1 MFLLSP
7 CFFERAHALF
17 GDRAN
22 VRRCGM
28 SQHPMSVEDLI
39 RVPRISAAAPC
50 PTGGCVAYVKA
61 SHDAQK
67 NRVRRTVMVT
77 DLQTGTEREITPGEH
92 NDEAP
97 AWSPDGSML
106 AFVSDRAFGK
116 QVWVLPFAHGGEAR
130 RITDGPGGAAQPVW
144 APDSRRIA
152 VSRSLSEPETDQSS
166 QNLEDSEREQTVRAE
181 VFGLSNSKSTARI
194 ADGLLFRHW
203 NSWRD
208 GKRNRV
214 YVIDTE
220 TGESEAVT
228 PAEMDVPP
236 ISLGGSQ
243 DFVFSPSGDEI
254 AFVANPDERVAV
266 STNNSVFVQ
275 KLDGVHPAGEAR
287 CISVTEASDCE
298 PRYSPDGV
306 YIAYLGAEQPRYEA
320 DRMRVKIFDRNT
332 EQTANLTE
340 FFDRSAAELAWRND
354 SEILFLAADRGY
366 TSLYG
371 VEVGSASGSDPA
383 GAEAARAASASAGEA
398 QATGAATDAGAGEV
412 YQYTSGVNQSGLR
425 LMSDAELVLTRSTV
439 HDPPDLFLLTVP
451 SRRTPELSNGSG
463 APARFDGTARRLT
476 AASEALSEVKQ
487 TELESFWYAGADDD
501 PVHGFLM
508 KPPGFDPS
516 AAYPLLLLIHGGPQ
530 SAFFDQFHF
539 RWNAAVFAGAGF
551 VVAMVN
557 PRGSIGYGQRFTD
570 QISGDWGGRCYE
582 DVMRGVDYLLAAY
595 DWIDENRLAA
605 AGGSFGGYMVNWIA
619 GHSERFRVLVSHDG
633 IFNQESMS
641 YTTDE
646 LWFDIWEHG
655 GMPYELPEQFRRQSP
670 HVVADRMNT
679 PMLVIQGGL
688 DYRCPVGEGISLFTA
703 LQSREV
709 PSRLLYFE
717 DEGHFVT
724 QPANAEV
731 WYKTVIDFVKQ
742 YV

>member
-1 MFLLSP
+1 
-7 CFFERAHALF
+7 
-17 GDRAN
+17 
-22 VRRCGM
+22 
-28 SQHPMSVEDLI
+28 MSVDDLN
-39 RVPRISAAAPC
+39 RVPRISAGAPC
-50 PTGGCVAYVKA
+50 PTGDCVAYVQA
-61 SHDAQK
+61 FYDAK
-67 NRVRRTVMVT
+67 NNRVRRTIMVT
-77 DLQTGTEREITPGEH
+77 DLQTGTEREITPGDH

-116 QVWVLPFAHGGEAR
+116 QLWLLPFSRGGEAR
-130 RITDGPGGAAQPVW
+130 RVTDGPGGAAQPVW

-152 VSRSLSEPETDQSS
+152 LSRTLSEPETAQSS
-166 QNLEDSEREQTVRAE
+166 QDLEDSEREQRVRAE

-208 GKRNRV
+208 GKGNRV

-220 TGESEAVT
+220 TGESRAVT
-228 PAEMDVPP
+228 PANMDVPP

-243 DFVFSPSGDEI
+243 DFVFSPSGDEL
-254 AFVANPDERVAV
+254 AFVANPDEKVAV
-266 STNNSVFVQ
+266 STNNSVFLQ
-275 KLDGVHPAGEAR
+275 KLDGVTPTGDAR
-287 CISVTEASDCE
+287 CISVTDASDRE
-298 PRYSPDGV
+298 PRYSPDGA

-320 DRMRVKIFDRNT
+320 DRMRVKIFDRNSGHTTTLT
-332 EQTANLTE
+332 EQL
-340 FFDRSAAELAWRND
+340 DRSAAELAWRND

-366 TSLYG
+366 VSLYG
-371 VEVGSASGSDPA
+371 VAVASGA
-383 GAEAARAASASAGEA
+383 ASAGEA
-398 QATGAATDAGAGEV
+398 GAAGGPAGGAAGEAGAAGEV
-412 YQYTSGVNQSGLR
+412 YQYTSGVHQSGLR
-425 LMSDAELVLTRSTV
+425 LMSDAELVLARSTV
-439 HDPPDLFLLTVP
+439 YDPPDLFLLTMP

-463 APARFDGTARRLT
+463 APRRYDGTVRRLT
-476 AASEALSEVKQ
+476 SASEVLSEVER
-487 TELESFWYAGADDD
+487 TELETFWYTGADED

-508 KPPGFDPS
+508 KPPGFDAS
-516 AAYPLLLLIHGGPQ
+516 TAYPLLLLIHGGPQ
-530 SAFFDQFHF
+530 SAFLDQFHF
-539 RWNAAVFAGAGF
+539 RWNAAVFAAAGF
-551 VVAMVN
+551 AVAMLN
-557 PRGSIGYGQRFTD
+557 PRGSIGYGRRFTD
-570 QISGDWGGRCYE
+570 QISGDWGGRCYD
-582 DVMRGVDYLLAAY
+582 DVMRGVDYLIANY

-619 GHSERFRVLVSHDG
+619 GHTDRFRVLVSHDG

-655 GMPYELPEQFRRQSP
+655 GMPYEVPEQFRRQSP
-670 HVVADRMNT
+670 HIFVDRMNT
-679 PMLVIQGGL
+679 PMLVIQGGR

-703 LQSREV
+703 LQSREI

-724 QPANAEV
+724 QPANVEV
-731 WYKTVIDFVKQ
+731 WYKSVIDFVKQ